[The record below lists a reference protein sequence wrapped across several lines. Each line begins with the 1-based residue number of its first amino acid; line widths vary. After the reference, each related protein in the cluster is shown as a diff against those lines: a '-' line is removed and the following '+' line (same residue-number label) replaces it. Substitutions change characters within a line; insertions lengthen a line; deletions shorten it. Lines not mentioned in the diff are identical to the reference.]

1 MKISIIIPARY
12 ASTRFPGKPLALI
25 QGKPMIQRAYE
36 TALKVEDVDSVFVAT
51 DDQRIVDCVNS
62 FEGKS
67 ILTGS
72 FNCGSDRVQWASEQI
87 DSDLIVNVQGD
98 EPLISVSMINSVIGA
113 FRDEEVVMATLKKKI
128 TNKDELS
135 NPNVVKVITDRFDN
149 ALYFSRYP
157 IPFNRNGNPNVAY
170 YKHIGIYAYKKA
182 FLAEFVKMKQTPL
195 ELSESLEQ
203 LRTIENGFKI
213 KVIET
218 EEDTLGVDTP
228 EQLNVINDMMKE
240 RK

>member
-72 FNCGSDRVQWASEQI
+72 FNCGSDRVQW
-87 DSDLIVNVQGD
+87 G
-98 EPLISVSMINSVIGA
+98 
-113 FRDEEVVMATLKKKI
+113 
-128 TNKDELS
+128 
-135 NPNVVKVITDRFDN
+135 
-149 ALYFSRYP
+149 
-157 IPFNRNGNPNVAY
+157 
-170 YKHIGIYAYKKA
+170 
-182 FLAEFVKMKQTPL
+182 
-195 ELSESLEQ
+195 
-203 LRTIENGFKI
+203 LRTN
-213 KVIET
+213 
-218 EEDTLGVDTP
+218 
-228 EQLNVINDMMKE
+228 
-240 RK
+240 